1 MNEKTVAVNATAV
14 AEPASGAPSQDQN
27 DGRAAP
33 MSSSESIVRRRLK
46 PSKKW
51 TGHQIFY
58 VFILD
63 GIGGMALSAGVNFA
77 LAYVMYTTQPSP
89 RAPIK
94 LFALPNTLAGD
105 AAVTII
111 VQCIL
116 TWFVEL
122 GLLRF
127 DLRNKSVQPISF
139 VPKPTRPLLRWL
151 FYLPKSDGSGND
163 AGEEGRLL
171 PRTMSWRA
179 IAPEALRG
187 FLLAIAGFLVL
198 WPISVGA
205 LTAFGEKL
213 DGSLDYVYDDRY
225 VPQGFKAVLG
235 GLLGLFTTPLMAL
248 FWLIRAGWEA
258 EGLEESEMEV
268 AEA

>member
-1 MNEKTVAVNATAV
+1 
-14 AEPASGAPSQDQN
+14 
-27 DGRAAP
+27 
-33 MSSSESIVRRRLK
+33 
-46 PSKKW
+46 
-51 TGHQIFY
+51 
-58 VFILD
+58 
-63 GIGGMALSAGVNFA
+63 
-77 LAYVMYTTQPSP
+77 MYTTQPSP

-127 DLRNKSVQPISF
+127 DLRNQSVQPIGF

-151 FYLPKSDGSGND
+151 FYLPKSGND
-163 AGEEGRLL
+163 EASNGEDVKLP
-171 PRTMSWRA
+171 PRTMTWRA
-179 IAPEALRG
+179 ILPEALRG
-187 FLLAIAGFLVL
+187 FLLAVAGFLVL
-198 WPISVGA
+198 WPIGVGG
-205 LTAFGEKL
+205 LTAFGEKQ
-213 DGSLDYVYDDRY
+213 DGSLDYIYDDRY

-258 EGLEESEMEV
+258 EGMEEHESEIE
-268 AEA
+268 EA